1 MRLTPLLGMALALG
15 LTVTDVAAQAAT
27 TNSPFAPVI
36 LVNGL
41 GVTGYEIEQRMRFM
55 QLLRQPGDLRKAA
68 EKSLIEDRLRV
79 WAAKQAGIVLDK
91 DAVAKGMTEFA
102 GRANL
107 SSEQFVAELA
117 KNGVDE
123 PTFRDFVTAGL
134 VWRELVKQRFGPRV
148 RISDSD
154 IDRAMLMESERG
166 GGTRVLISE
175 IILPAPPGQEAE
187 AHAEAEKISQLRS
200 EAAFAEAARQMSAAS
215 TRDNGGRL
223 DWMPLD
229 NLPPALR
236 PVLLGLAPGQA
247 SAPIELNGAV
257 AIFMM
262 RSIDEHGPAGTRAQT
277 LGYATLALGPA
288 GSEQAAQLAQ
298 KAAAAKR
305 CDDLYTVVKG
315 LPVSLVS
322 RPDPAPQGA
331 LPKDIALALAGL
343 DIGETTVLTRG
354 AGQELVMLCSRE
366 AAVDDAKGETAP
378 NRDAVRARLQN
389 ERMGS
394 YSDSY
399 LADLTAN
406 AVIVRP

>member
-27 TNSPFAPVI
+27 TSPFAPVV

-55 QLLRQPGDLRKAA
+55 QLLRQPGDLREAA
-68 EKSLIEDRLRV
+68 EKSLIEDRIRV
-79 WAAKQAGIVLDK
+79 WAAKQAEITLDK
-91 DAVAKGMTEFA
+91 DAVAQGMTEFA

-107 SSEQFVAELA
+107 STEQFVAELA
-117 KNGVDE
+117 KAGVDE

-134 VWRELVKQRFGPRV
+134 YWRELVKQRFGPRV

-154 IDRAMLMESERG
+154 VERAMLEESNRG

-200 EAAFAEAARQMSAAS
+200 EGAFAEAARQMSAAS

-236 PVLLGLAPGQA
+236 PVLLGLKPGQA
-247 SAPIELNGAV
+247 SAPIDLNGAV
-257 AIFMM
+257 AIFML
-262 RSIDEHGPAGTRAQT
+262 RGLDEHGPAGTRSQT
-277 LGYATLALGPA
+277 LGYATLALGA
-288 GSEQAAQLAQ
+288 TGSEQAAQLLA
-298 KAAAAKR
+298 KAATAKR

-315 LPVSLVS
+315 LPAGLVT
-322 RPDPAPQGA
+322 RTDPAPQGS

-343 DIGETTVLTRG
+343 DIGETTVLNRG
-354 AGQELVMLCSRE
+354 ASEELVMLCSRE
-366 AAVDDAKGETAP
+366 ATVDGAKGETAP
-378 NRDAVRARLQN
+378 NADAVRSRLQN
-389 ERMGS
+389 ERIGS
-394 YSDSY
+394 YSDNY
-399 LADLTAN
+399 LAELVAN

>member
-27 TNSPFAPVI
+27 TSPFAPVI

-41 GVTGYEIEQRMRFM
+41 GVTGYEIEQRIRFM
-55 QLLRQPGDLRKAA
+55 QLLRQPGDLRKEA
-68 EKSLIEDRLRV
+68 EKSLTEDRIRV
-79 WAAKQAGIVLDK
+79 WAAKQAGITLEK
-91 DAVAKGMTEFA
+91 DAVTQGMSEFA
-102 GRANL
+102 GRANM
-107 SSEQFVAELA
+107 STEQFVAELA
-117 KNGVDE
+117 KAGVDE

-134 VWRELVKQRFGPRV
+134 LWRELVKQRFAPRV
-148 RISDSD
+148 QISDSD
-154 IDRAMLMESERG
+154 IDRAMLVESSRG

-175 IILPAPPGQEAE
+175 VILPAPPGQEAE
-187 AHAEAEKISQLRS
+187 AHAEAVKISQLRS
-200 EAAFAEAARQMSAAS
+200 EGAFAEAARQMSAAS
-215 TRDNGGRL
+215 TRENGGRL

-236 PVLLGLAPGQA
+236 PILLSLKPGQA

-257 AIFMM
+257 AIFML
-262 RSIDEHGPAGTRAQT
+262 RGLDEHGPASTRPQT

-288 GSEQAAQLAQ
+288 GSEQGAQLLQ
-298 KAAAAKR
+298 KAASAKR

-315 LPVSLVS
+315 LPVSLVT

-354 AGQELVMLCSRE
+354 TGQELVMLCSRE
-366 AAVDDAKGETAP
+366 AAVDTAKGETAP
-378 NRDAVRARLQN
+378 NRDAVRSRLQN
-389 ERMGS
+389 ERIGS
-394 YSDSY
+394 YADNY
-399 LADLTAN
+399 LADLIAN